1 MDSLQGN
8 LLIGGANIFS
18 PSFRRTIVLI
28 AEHDENG
35 ALGFVLNRPA
45 GELSEMPEPLMGLSL
60 ADNRVFIGGP
70 VQPDVVAVVGQV
82 SDAAPSDRLIF
93 GATALL
99 SLDDSFGPERVT
111 SAKIF
116 AGYSGWGPGQLEA
129 EMEEDSWLVEPAY
142 PDDVFT
148 TDPDDLWKTV
158 LDRKGPNF
166 QLLQTMPLDPS
177 SN

>member
-1 MDSLQGN
+1 MESLQGS

-18 PSFRRTIVLI
+18 PAFRRTIVLI
-28 AEHDENG
+28 ADHDENG

-45 GELSEMPEPLMGLSL
+45 GELSEVPEPLAGLAL
-60 ADNRVFIGGP
+60 ADQRVFIGGP
-70 VQPDVVAVVGQV
+70 VQPEVVAVLGEV
-82 SDAAPSDRLIF
+82 SGAAPSDRLIF
-93 GATALL
+93 GATALV
-99 SLDDSFGPERVT
+99 SLDDALEPGRV
-111 SAKIF
+111 SRAKIF

-158 LDRKGPNF
+158 LDRKGPDF